1 MLWKLGNSL
10 GCVCTRNADA
20 STVTDA
26 VTVHSSQT
34 HTHTRARVRVV
45 HGVLLTALRLT
56 LSAWMDGTED
66 ARVQCM
72 YHGAHDAVDDVRGDD
87 RRIDSEPQRTTTT
100 ASRKDNGSPSSFLPS
115 FLPLQIQIRC
125 LWLGKERKE
134 EPSTP
139 TQLPKKEGR
148 MEGRKDG
155 WMEKGRR
162 RKKERKAAIDRS
174 INVSR
179 CDIVYYACGIVP
191 PPYVSPASCAF
202 AGFGTVHMPFT
213 QRKKKA
219 RKHKDHKDK
228 DKDEA
233 LRASQRGS
241 LTLSFFAVSLSLS
254 LSLSLC
260 LRCVTLRRCVAA
272 ASLNCNCSIIQTTTT
287 TQRRRQRHND
297 DDAATLQRC
306 KTNERTSERTNERR
320 RRKCF

>member
-1 MLWKLGNSL
+1 MPARVSPQQPAAANVRSCTKEGILEFLDFCSFLPSPSLCCYVVVLWKLGNSL

-148 MEGRKDG
+148 MEGRMDG

-233 LRASQRGS
+233 LRASQRGCS
-241 LTLSFFAVSLSLS
+241 LTLSLSLSSLCRSLSLS
-254 LSLSLC
+254 LSLSLSSLC
-260 LRCVTLRRCVAA
+260 HSTSLRGCCVAK
-272 ASLNCNCSIIQTTTT
+272 L
-287 TQRRRQRHND
+287 
-297 DDAATLQRC
+297 
-306 KTNERTSERTNERR
+306 
-320 RRKCF
+320 